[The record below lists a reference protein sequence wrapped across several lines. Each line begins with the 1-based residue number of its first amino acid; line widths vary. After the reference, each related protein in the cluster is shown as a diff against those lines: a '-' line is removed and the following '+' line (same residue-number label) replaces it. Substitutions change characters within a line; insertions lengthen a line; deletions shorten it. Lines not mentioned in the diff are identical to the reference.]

1 MNVTLR
7 QIGVDEEKSFID
19 ERILIGERL
28 LQKDY
33 QPFLVQYA
41 KRGVPPTLRNR
52 IYRKILYADVT
63 QKEVDYYGQLME
75 SFNKWELSL
84 DDLLMA
90 DIIEF
95 CNDDKY
101 FIFQESIEA
110 CIFPFFRDRQ
120 VMELIKSRPHAPVVG
135 IAGADRIVGAYPPA
149 GVLPCLKFSSYAGPF
164 AYISERKEDIF
175 YIFRAFYCKYF
186 CYLHTISSHNQS
198 IISLC
203 KLFEDLLQMFEPEV
217 CYHLNQLGISPLKTA
232 FPWIFYAFVGYL
244 DVDQIYLVWDRI
256 LGFESLEILPIFAA
270 SIFVFRANLILNCS
284 TQEEFEELFL
294 DLS

>member
-1 MNVTLR
+1 
-7 QIGVDEEKSFID
+7 
-19 ERILIGERL
+19 
-28 LQKDY
+28 
-33 QPFLVQYA
+33 
-41 KRGVPPTLRNR
+41 
-52 IYRKILYADVT
+52 
-63 QKEVDYYGQLME
+63 ME
-75 SFNKWELSL
+75 NL
-84 DDLLMA
+84 
-90 DIIEF
+90 
-95 CNDDKY
+95 
-101 FIFQESIEA
+101 
-110 CIFPFFRDRQ
+110 
-120 VMELIKSRPHAPVVG
+120 KSRPHAPVVG

-149 GVLPCLKFSSYAGPF
+149 GVLPCMKFSSYSGPF
-164 AYISERKEDIF
+164 SYISEKKEECY

-244 DVDQIYLVWDRI
+244 DIDQIYLLWDRI

-284 TQEEFEELFL
+284 
-294 DLS
+294 S